1 MKGHEMALKLS
12 KLPKRTPVKINI
24 VLNPET
30 HDAMIDYARI
40 YEETYG
46 NKESIEE
53 LIPYMIINYL
63 DNDHAFKKARR
74 VTNKLNQEIN

>member
-1 MKGHEMALKLS
+1 MALKLL

-30 HDAMIDYARI
+30 HNAMVDYARI

-46 NKESIEE
+46 SKESIEE
-53 LIPYMIINYL
+53 LIPYMITGFL
-63 DNDHAFKKARR
+63 DNDHAFKRARR
-74 VTNKLNQEIN
+74 SGARPTVK

>member
-1 MKGHEMALKLS
+1 MALKLS
-12 KLPKRTPVKINI
+12 KLPKRTPVKVNI

-30 HDAMIDYARI
+30 HDAMIDYARV

-53 LIPYMIINYL
+53 LIPYMIANFL
-63 DNDHAFKKARR
+63 DNDHAFKRARK
-74 VTNKLNQEIN
+74 VEN

>member
-1 MKGHEMALKLS
+1 MKGQIMALKLS

-30 HDAMIDYARI
+30 HEAIVDYARI

-46 NKESIEE
+46 SKESIEE
-53 LIPYMIINYL
+53 LIPYIIANFL
-63 DNDHAFKKARR
+63 DNDHVFKRAR
-74 VTNKLNQEIN
+74 KDK